1 MARTSRTFDP
11 ARYLDSPE
19 AIAGFLEDAFA
30 GSDLK
35 EIASAL
41 GVVARARGMSQ
52 LAEETGLSRQALYK
66 ALSDDGKPELDT
78 LLKVMKAFDL
88 RLSPVPRRQVEAVEG
103 S

>member
-1 MARTSRTFDP
+1 MMTKTRTFDP
-11 ARYLDSPE
+11 ARYLDTPE

-30 GSDLK
+30 SSDLK

-52 LAEETGLSRQALYK
+52 LAEETGLNRQALYK
-66 ALSDDGKPELDT
+66 ALSDEGKPELDT

-88 RLSPVPRRQVEAVEG
+88 RLSPVPRLPVEAL
-103 S
+103 